1 MQLIVNYFEL
11 THSNFS
17 GFLSLAIITTKL
29 TLQISEVKGELKV
42 LKLSSE
48 EVNGIALESRLL
60 LSEAEL
66 AGAVRYI
73 NNFLDMLDR
82 FRELDLK
89 DVVPFSFAEA
99 LECPLR
105 DDTVV
110 AFPYTEAILHESEH
124 VDGSYFKVP
133 RIMEE

>member
-1 MQLIVNYFEL
+1 M
-11 THSNFS
+11 
-17 GFLSLAIITTKL
+17 KL
-29 TLQISEVKGELKV
+29 T
-42 LKLSSE
+42 SE
-48 EVNGIALESRLL
+48 EVNSIALESRLVL
-60 LSEAEL
+60 NEQEL
-66 AGAVRYI
+66 TGAVRYI

-89 DVVPFSFAEA
+89 DVEPFSFAEA

-105 DDTVV
+105 EDKII
-110 AFPYTEAILHESEH
+110 AFPNTQGILDESEH

>member
-1 MQLIVNYFEL
+1 M
-11 THSNFS
+11 
-17 GFLSLAIITTKL
+17 KL
-29 TLQISEVKGELKV
+29 T
-42 LKLSSE
+42 SE
-48 EVNGIALESRLL
+48 EVNSIALESRLL
-60 LSEAEL
+60 LTESEL
-66 AGAVRYI
+66 DGAVRYI

-89 DVVPFSFAEA
+89 NVEPFSFAEV

-105 DDTVV
+105 EDKVSQ
-110 AFPYTEAILHESEH
+110 FPDTEAILHESEH

>member
-1 MQLIVNYFEL
+1 M
-11 THSNFS
+11 
-17 GFLSLAIITTKL
+17 KL
-29 TLQISEVKGELKV
+29 T
-42 LKLSSE
+42 SE
-48 EVNGIALESRLL
+48 EVNSIALESRLIL
-60 LSEAEL
+60 TEQEL
-66 AGAVRYI
+66 DGAVRYI

-89 DVVPFSFAEA
+89 DVEPFTFAEV

-105 DDTVV
+105 DDKVV
-110 AFPYTEAILHESEH
+110 QFPDTEAILHESEH